1 MASSLLSFTITRIV
15 AAKHTDDTL
24 PVLNE
29 NIKTL
34 LTLLN
39 SVQEEQR
46 KDILFWE
53 KGANPLSSIDRIFC
67 SLHHFTHT
75 NHLTGRPSIQ
85 WNRIQGS

>member
-1 MASSLLSFTITRIV
+1 MTSSLLSFTITRIV
-15 AAKHTDDTL
+15 AAKHTNDTL

-46 KDILFWE
+46 KKGYPILR
-53 KGANPLSSIDRIFC
+53 KRC
-67 SLHHFTHT
+67 
-75 NHLTGRPSIQ
+75 
-85 WNRIQGS
+85 